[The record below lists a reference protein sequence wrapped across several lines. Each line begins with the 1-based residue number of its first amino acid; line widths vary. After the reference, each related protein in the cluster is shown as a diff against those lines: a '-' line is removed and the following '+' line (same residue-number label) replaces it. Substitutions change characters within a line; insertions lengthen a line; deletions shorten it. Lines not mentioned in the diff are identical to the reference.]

1 MGIAKMEEDNNE
13 IIDNRMRDSGRSCHG
28 NTYINRYPDYP
39 SRKSE
44 STVVTYCVPQSAYR
58 PTNNTYRPYTST
70 YRPTTASVSTTST
83 PTVITPKPT
92 PIKKKIGYV
101 QRDYEHYGIEI
112 YFYHRPNEAV
122 LDKLKDNG
130 WHWHRQKKCWFRKYS
145 TANQKFADKI
155 IEQ

>member
-39 SRKSE
+39 SRKPVSS
-44 STVVTYCVPQSAYR
+44 STTYYVPQS
-58 PTNNTYRPYTST
+58 TYRHPTST
-70 YRPTTASVSTTST
+70 YRPTTPTYRTTTVTIPVT
-83 PTVITPKPT
+83 PTRVVAPKPT

-101 QRDYEHYGIEI
+101 QRDYEHYGVEI

-155 IEQ
+155 IE